1 MQDFGWKH
9 WEKEN
14 IWKTYTQWEDKIK
27 MNIKEKGYGGLDL
40 SGIDRGKWRVC
51 ENDDKTSVF
60 KNVRNFLISC
70 VTIPFT
76 KTVIHGI
83 SQQLRLDSV
92 GWACG

>member
-1 MQDFGWKH
+1 MRGFGRKH
-9 WEKEN
+9 RQKEN
-14 IWKTYTQWEDKIK
+14 IWKTYAQREEKIQ

-40 SGIDRGKWRVC
+40 SGIDRGKWWVC

-60 KNVRNFLISC
+60 KNVRNFLTIC
-70 VTIPFT
+70 LTIPFST
-76 KTVIHGI
+76 TVIHGI